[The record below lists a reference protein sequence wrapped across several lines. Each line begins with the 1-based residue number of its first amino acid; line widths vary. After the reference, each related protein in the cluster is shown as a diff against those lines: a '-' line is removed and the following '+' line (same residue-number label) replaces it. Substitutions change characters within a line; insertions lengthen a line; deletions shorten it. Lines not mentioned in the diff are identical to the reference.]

1 MKESSRKRLRA
12 LPLARS
18 SPSSPE
24 RCCASTTSPSPSSS
38 PIVYMSTAAARDP
51 TVAAMAVLMAK
62 ALTWARERESQSF
75 ARSSVTQKSIVILV
89 VSFPESCVGTYSC
102 WHRPPAKC
110 GVDGQRLA
118 PVRASGHTASAVSK
132 GDLRREWAGRLA
144 YLGFALPFVAAAGG
158 ASTSRRPPFP
168 FPLLRRKKETT
179 LLVPSSVKSDPL

>member
-62 ALTWARERESQSF
+62 ALTWARERERVSRSLDRQSLRSQS
-75 ARSSVTQKSIVILV
+75 SSS
-89 VSFPESCVGTYSC
+89 SFPSLRVALGLTAVGTALLRSAGSMGNASLPC
-102 WHRPPAKC
+102 ALVDTPRQLSAKE
-110 GVDGQRLA
+110 
-118 PVRASGHTASAVSK
+118 T
-132 GDLRREWAGRLA
+132 
-144 YLGFALPFVAAAGG
+144 FVANGRG
-158 ASTSRRPPFP
+158 DWLTSALRSLSSPPREVPQHPEGHPFP
-168 FPLLRRKKETT
+168 SPC
-179 LLVPSSVKSDPL
+179 